1 MKKFVIYTDSCCDLT
16 KEERAQYDIQY
27 MKMYLVTDGQTSY
40 ADLDWSEEDRQKF
53 YQGIRDGVRTKTA
66 QITWNDY
73 ADAFE
78 KEILAGNDV
87 LSISCSEKLS
97 ASVLASYK
105 AREELLK
112 KYPDAK
118 IICIDSLTAA
128 RTLGLVVITAAQLRA
143 EGKTIE
149 EVAAWV
155 EEHRLEANQEATPEK
170 LTYMKAAGRVSA
182 ASAFFGGLL
191 NIKPI
196 IISDVQGRNLAI
208 EKVKGRRTSLVRIA
222 ERLAERYEDVPH
234 QNVCICHAVSPDD
247 AEILRQEI
255 VARIP
260 ALEGKI
266 TVSWIG
272 PIIGATCGPGIVGAF
287 FYGKKVTD
295 GANEE

>member
-16 KEERAQYDIQY
+16 KAEREQYDIKY
-27 MKMYLVTDGQTSY
+27 MKMYLVTDGETSY
-40 ADLDWSEEDRQKF
+40 ADLDWSDEEVEAF
-53 YQGIRDGVRTKTA
+53 YQKIREGARVKTA
-66 QITWNDY
+66 QITWNEY
-73 ADAFE
+73 EEAFE

-87 LSISCSEKLS
+87 LSISCSQALS

-105 AREELLK
+105 ARDELLK

-118 IICIDSLTAA
+118 IICMDSLTSA
-128 RTLGLVVITAAQLRA
+128 RTLGLVVITAAQMRA
-143 EGKTIE
+143 EGKSID

-196 IISDVQGRNLAI
+196 IISDAKGRNFAI
-208 EKVKGRRTSLVRIA
+208 EKVKGRRASLVRIA
-222 ERLAERYEDVPH
+222 ERVAERYEDVPY
-234 QNVCICHAVSPDD
+234 QNVCITHAVAPED

-266 TVSWIG
+266 SVSWIG
-272 PIIGATCGPGIVGAF
+272 PIIGATCGPGIVAAF
-287 FYGKKVTD
+287 FYGKKVTE
-295 GANEE
+295 GADEE

>member
-1 MKKFVIYTDSCCDLT
+1 MKKFAIYTDSCSDLT
-16 KEERAQYDIQY
+16 KAEREKYDIQY
-27 MKMYLVTDGQTSY
+27 MKMYLVTDGETSY
-40 ADLDWSEEDRQKF
+40 ADLDWTEEEVEAF
-53 YQGIRDGVRTKTA
+53 YQKVREGARIKTA
-66 QITWNDY
+66 QIPWNEY
-73 ADAFE
+73 EEAFE

-87 LSISCSEKLS
+87 LSISCSAALS
-97 ASVLASYK
+97 ASVFASMK
-105 AREELLK
+105 ARDALLE

-128 RTLGLVVITAAQLRA
+128 RTLGLIAITAAQLRA

-149 EVAAWV
+149 EVAEWV
-155 EEHRLEANQEATPEK
+155 EEHKLEANQEATPEK

-196 IISDVQGRNLAI
+196 IISDVKGRNFAV
-208 EKVKGRRTSLVRIA
+208 EKVKGRRASLVRIA
-222 ERLAERYEDVPH
+222 ERLAERYEDVPY
-234 QNVCICHAVSPDD
+234 QNVCITHAVAPDD

-266 TVSWIG
+266 TVTWMG
-272 PIIGATCGPGIVGAF
+272 PIIGATCGPGIVSAF
-287 FYGKKVTD
+287 FYGKKVTE
-295 GANEE
+295 GADEE

>member
-1 MKKFVIYTDSCCDLT
+1 MKKFVIYTDSCSDLT
-16 KEERAQYDIQY
+16 KEERQKYDIQY
-27 MKMYLVTDGQTSY
+27 MKMYLVTDGVTSY
-40 ADLDWSEEDRQKF
+40 ADLDWTEEEINDF
-53 YQGIRDGVRTKTA
+53 YQKIRDGVRTKTA
-66 QITWNDY
+66 QITWNEY
-73 ADAFE
+73 EEVFE

-87 LSISCSEKLS
+87 LSISCSAALS
-97 ASVLASYK
+97 ASVLASFK
-105 AREELLK
+105 ARDELLK

-118 IICIDSLTAA
+118 IICIDSLTSA
-128 RTLGLVVITAAQLRA
+128 RTLGLLVITAAQLRA
-143 EGKTIE
+143 EGKSID
-149 EVAAWV
+149 EVAAWI

-196 IISDVQGRNLAI
+196 IISDVKGRNLAV

-222 ERLAERYEDVPH
+222 ERVAERYEDVPY
-234 QNVCICHAVSPDD
+234 QNVSICHAVSPDD

-266 TVSWIG
+266 TTSWIG
-272 PIIGATCGPGIVGAF
+272 PIIGATCGPGIVAAF
-287 FYGKKVTD
+287 FYGKKVTE
-295 GANEE
+295 GADE